1 MTMSKEELLELIG
14 RMCAPHEP
22 DVCRS
27 WETTSWKALREAEK
41 LTDRALFPVLEEI
54 IHENPGDSGLDI
66 RKEAYFIYK
75 KLLVQQF
82 DEERFAFLLARL
94 ELEVAKG
101 EYMWWHYFLDEIEVN
116 PDTPVTPLL
125 AIAERGNKYD
135 VKYVCNDIEAYTKR
149 GNVESISALPAL
161 KARVKSAKRTQ
172 RQATADILKEH
183 GVESKADMERLSE
196 EDGAEL
202 YEALKAGVLE
212 VYDITSKRL
221 ERLIEQILK

>member
-1 MTMSKEELLELIG
+1 MSKDELLELIG

-27 WETTSWKALREAEK
+27 WEMTSWKALREAEK
-41 LTDRALFPVLEEI
+41 LTDRTLFPILEEI
-54 IHENPGDSGLDI
+54 IRENPGESGLDI

-75 KLLVQQF
+75 KLLIQQF
-82 DEERFAFLLARL
+82 DEERFAFLLSRL
-94 ELEVAKG
+94 DMEIAKG
-101 EYMWWHYFLDEIEVN
+101 EYMWWHYFLYEMEVN

-135 VKYVCNDIEAYTKR
+135 EERVCNDIEAYTKR
-149 GNVESISALPAL
+149 GNVESIAALPTL
-161 KARVKSAKRTQ
+161 KARVKAAKRTQ
-172 RQATADILKEH
+172 RQATADILKEY
-183 GVESKADMERLSE
+183 GVESKADMDRLSE

-212 VYDITSKRL
+212 KYDITPKRL
-221 ERLIEQILK
+221 ERLIAQILK

>member
-1 MTMSKEELLELIG
+1 MAMSKDELLELLG

-27 WETTSWKALREAEK
+27 WEMTSWKALREAEK
-41 LTDRALFPVLEEI
+41 LTDRALFPILEEI
-54 IHENPGDSGLDI
+54 IHENPGESGLDI

-75 KLLVQQF
+75 NLLMQQF
-82 DEERFAFLLARL
+82 NEERFAFLLSRL
-94 ELEVAKG
+94 DMEVAKG
-101 EYMWWHYFLDEIEVN
+101 EYMWWHDFLHEMEVN
-116 PDTPVTPLL
+116 PDIPVTPLL

-135 VKYVCNDIEAYTKR
+135 VEWVCNDIETYAKR
-149 GNVESISALPAL
+149 GNVESIIALPAL
-161 KARVKSAKRTQ
+161 KAHVKTAKRTQ

-183 GVESKADMERLSE
+183 GVESKADIERLSE

-212 VYDITSKRL
+212 EYDITPKRL
-221 ERLIEQILK
+221 ERLVEQILK

>member
-1 MTMSKEELLELIG
+1 MAMSKDELLELLG

-22 DVCRS
+22 DIYRS
-27 WETTSWKALREAEK
+27 WEMTSWKAMCEAEK
-41 LTDRALFPVLEEI
+41 LTDRALFSVLEEI
-54 IHENPGDSGLDI
+54 IHENSGENGLNI

-82 DEERFAFLLARL
+82 NEERFAYLLVRL
-94 ELEVAKG
+94 DMEVAKG
-101 EYMWWHYFLDEIEVN
+101 EYMFWHYLLHEMEVN

-135 VKYVCNDIEAYTKR
+135 VKWVCNDIEAYVQR
-149 GNVESISALPAL
+149 GNVESIAALPAL
-161 KARVKSAKRTQ
+161 KARVKAAKRTQ
-172 RQATADILKEH
+172 RQATADILKEY

-196 EDGAEL
+196 EDGTEL

-212 VYDITSKRL
+212 EYDITSKRL